1 MIPPISGHQ
10 LFLFIIQFALLL
22 ISARLLGELMKRYG
36 QPPVFGELLAG
47 IILGPSL
54 LGWLFPAG
62 SAALFPPDVQQFHL
76 LELISWLGMLFLLL
90 FTGLETDLALLRRL
104 GRPATLASLFGIII
118 PFALGYLLAT
128 TIPDH
133 LLANPAQRLIFE
145 LFLGTA
151 LAISAVPV
159 IAKILLDLG
168 ILKRNI
174 GAIVMAA
181 AIVDDIAGWT
191 ILSMLMGMM
200 AKGTL
205 DMTAVVQGVASTM
218 GFIGVALLLGVR
230 VVRRMLRWI
239 DEHVQVEEAHIT
251 AILVVTL
258 ICAAITEAIGIHAV
272 FGAFVAG
279 VLFAQSPRVRA
290 NALEKLVGV
299 VHGVFTPV
307 FFAFV
312 GLRVDL
318 TQLQHP
324 TLVVLVLVTACAG
337 KLIGC
342 TLGGLLGRLS
352 WWEAVSIGIGMN
364 ARGGM
369 ELIIALV
376 GLTSGI
382 LSSEVYSSLV
392 LMAIVTSLMAPPLL
406 KWSLSHI
413 PPSSE
418 EQERLNLAERRAIFD
433 KRTLRVLLPTAGGPN
448 ALTALRM
455 AAPLVTHD
463 DAIITALFIH
473 TDSASITSGRWWTR
487 WRHTLG
493 WRAQGETPNDPFLP
507 LQQVARDCGVA
518 LEKRTV
524 AMNGAPLS
532 AVILKEAQRG
542 YDLIFLGASGYQHPL
557 GGTFL
562 EAVLSDPPT
571 HVAIIKAR
579 DEKPRYERILV
590 PTAGDAYSQLA
601 VEFAAM
607 YAEDAGAQV
616 TLFHVLPSPERPRSR
631 WFRRRETG
639 LDEQV
644 LNMMADTMVW
654 EMRPA
659 RAKPELRLNAK
670 VIEGEHPA
678 EEILREASRGGYD
691 LVVFGTGNRSGR
703 ADSFLGHRADQLV
716 NQAPCTVVVML
727 PKGLRASVPH

>member
-1 MIPPISGHQ
+1 MIPPIPGHQ

-22 ISARLLGELMKRYG
+22 TSARLLGELLKRYG

-54 LGWLFPAG
+54 LGWLFPWG
-62 SAALFPPDVQQFHL
+62 FAALFPPDVQQFHL

-90 FTGLETDLALLRRL
+90 LTGLETDLALLRRL
-104 GRPATLASLFGIII
+104 GRPAMLASLFGIII
-118 PFALGYLLAT
+118 PFAFGYLLGT

-174 GAIVMAA
+174 GTIVMAA

-205 DMTAVVQGVASTM
+205 DVTAVAQGIASTTI
-218 GFIGVALLLGVR
+218 FVGVALVVGVR

-258 ICAAITEAIGIHAV
+258 ICAAITEAIGIHAI

-318 TQLQHP
+318 TQLQDP
-324 TLVVLVLVTACAG
+324 KLVILVLVTACAG
-337 KLIGC
+337 KLVGC

-352 WWEAVSIGIGMN
+352 WWESVSIGIGMN

-392 LMAIVTSLMAPPLL
+392 LMAMVTSLMAPPLL

-418 EQERLNLAERRAIFD
+418 EQERLNLTAQRSIFD

-448 ALTALRM
+448 AMTALRM
-455 AAPLVTHD
+455 AAPMVSHD
-463 DAIITALFIH
+463 DAVVTALFLH
-473 TDSASITSGRWWTR
+473 TDSASIFAGRWWTR
-487 WRHTLG
+487 W
-493 WRAQGETPNDPFLP
+493 WRTPGEMPDDPFLP
-507 LQQVARDCGVA
+507 LQQVARESGVT
-518 LEKRTV
+518 LEKRAV
-524 AMNGAPLS
+524 AMNGAPL
-532 AVILKEAQRG
+532 ATVILKEAQRG
-542 YDLIFLGASGYQHPL
+542 YDLIFLGASSYQHPL

-562 EAVLSDPPT
+562 EAVLIDPPA

-590 PTAGDAYSQLA
+590 PTTGDAHSQLA
-601 VEFAAM
+601 IEFAAM
-607 YAEDAGAQV
+607 YAEDTNAHV
-616 TLFHVLPSPERPRSR
+616 TLFHVLPLPERPRS
-631 WFRRRETG
+631 WWPRRRETG
-639 LDEQV
+639 LDHQV

-659 RAKPELRLNAK
+659 HAKPDLRLAAK
-670 VIEGEHPA
+670 VIEGEHPT

-691 LVVFGTGNRSGR
+691 LVVFGTANRSGR
-703 ADSFLGHRADQLV
+703 ADSFLGHRAEQLV
-716 NQAPCTVVVML
+716 NQAPCTVVVVL

>member
-1 MIPPISGHQ
+1 MISPIPGHQ

-22 ISARLLGELMKRYG
+22 TSARLLGELLKRYG

-54 LGWLFPAG
+54 LGWLFPSG
-62 SAALFPPDVQQFHL
+62 FAALFPPDVQQFHL

-104 GRPATLASLFGIII
+104 GRPAALASLFGIIV
-118 PFALGYLLAT
+118 PFAFGYLLAT

-205 DMTAVVQGVASTM
+205 DVTAVIQGIMSTVV
-218 GFIGVALLLGVR
+218 FVGVALVLGVR

-239 DEHVQVEEAHIT
+239 DEQVQVEEAHIT

-318 TQLQHP
+318 TQLQDP
-324 TLVVLVLVTACAG
+324 KLVLLVLVTACAG
-337 KLIGC
+337 KLVGC

-392 LMAIVTSLMAPPLL
+392 LMAMVTSLMAPPLL

-418 EQERLNLAERRAIFD
+418 EQERLNLTTQRSIFD

-448 ALTALRM
+448 AMTALRM

-463 DAIITALFIH
+463 DAVITALFLH
-473 TDSASITSGRWWTR
+473 SDSASIAAGHRWTR
-487 WRHTLG
+487 W
-493 WRAQGETPNDPFLP
+493 WRTPGEMPDDPFLP
-507 LQQVARDCGVA
+507 LQQVARESGVTI
-518 LEKRTV
+518 EKRVV

-532 AVILKEAQRG
+532 TVILKEAQRG

-562 EAVLSDPPT
+562 EAVLTDPPT

-607 YAEDAGAQV
+607 YAEDVGAQV
-616 TLFHVLPSPERPRSR
+616 TLFHVLPTPERPRSR

-644 LNMMADTMVW
+644 LRMMADTMVW

-659 RAKPELRLNAK
+659 RAKPDLRLNAK

-703 ADSFLGHRADQLV
+703 ADSFLGHRAEQLV